1 MKKIILFSLLAL
13 IFTTKAS
20 LCQTK
25 KETEED
31 IIILLCQKWK
41 YKKMSSGKTD
51 LPLPLR
57 FENSFISFKKDG
69 TYIKIS
75 DSEETL
81 GYWELD
87 RLTLVFRGSNKKETE
102 RHRLV
107 SVTGNELILRSNIN
121 GVQMSLLLE
130 RVE

>member
-1 MKKIILFSLLAL
+1 MKKIVPLLLFAMIVSAISSLA
-13 IFTTKAS
+13 
-20 LCQTK
+20 QTK
-25 KETEED
+25 KETEQD
-31 IIILLCQKWK
+31 IIAQLCQKWK

-57 FENSFISFKKDG
+57 FENTFISFKTDG
-69 TYIKIS
+69 SYIKIT
-75 DSEETL
+75 DNEETN

-87 RLTLVFRGSNKKETE
+87 RLTLILRGSNKKETE

-121 GVQMSLLLE
+121 GVQMSMTLE

>member
-1 MKKIILFSLLAL
+1 MKKILPLVLSIMIL
-13 IFTTKAS
+13 TTTTA

-25 KETEED
+25 KETEQD
-31 IIILLCQKWK
+31 IIIMLCQKWK

-57 FENSFISFKKDG
+57 FENTFLSFKTDG
-69 TYIKIS
+69 SYIKIT
-75 DSEETL
+75 DNEETN

-87 RLTLVFRGSNKKETE
+87 RLTLILRGSNKKETE
-102 RHRLV
+102 RHRLA

-121 GVQMSLLLE
+121 GVQMSMTLE